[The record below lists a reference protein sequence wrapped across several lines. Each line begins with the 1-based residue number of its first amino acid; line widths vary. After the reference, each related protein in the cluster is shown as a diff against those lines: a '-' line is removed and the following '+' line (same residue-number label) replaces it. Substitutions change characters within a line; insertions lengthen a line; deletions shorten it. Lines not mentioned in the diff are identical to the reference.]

1 VNDMRSK
8 KSNFDHFNLFIFIST
23 FSRSMIEVFI
33 PILLYKAGFSLFNVL
48 FYYILINL
56 FSSIIC
62 IPLTY
67 ICEKINNKVLII
79 ISVISFLFVYIMLS
93 HISINIYYLISL
105 AFLYALYRRSYWIER
120 RFYNLVVMYKTD
132 IGKKVGKT
140 NIVNQIA
147 IIFAA
152 YVGSLFLDYVTL
164 NMLIIISSTIFLLSI
179 IPLLKIKVDSDEQK
193 GKINIKK
200 AIKTIPFRD
209 LIIYASYESINI
221 VTFIFPLYLY
231 LYVEEKYQIVGLF
244 NLFCGVASI
253 LFIYLFSKYLDDT
266 KRNYISLSALLIS
279 IVFILK
285 LNMSS
290 VYMVLFLAF
299 AQGIIE
305 KMYDVSYN
313 KSFYELSKYVDR
325 SSYNLIYELIE
336 NVSKVIFLPLF
347 LLITTDLK
355 TMLYLSI
362 LLVIVNAFVTFKN
375 KPYDIIDIK

>member
-1 VNDMRSK
+1 
-8 KSNFDHFNLFIFIST
+8 
-23 FSRSMIEVFI
+23 
-33 PILLYKAGFSLFNVL
+33 
-48 FYYILINL
+48 
-56 FSSIIC
+56 
-62 IPLTY
+62 
-67 ICEKINNKVLII
+67 
-79 ISVISFLFVYIMLS
+79 MLS

-179 IPLLKIKVDSDEQK
+179 IPLLKIKVDFDEQK
-193 GKINIKK
+193 GEINIKK

-313 KSFYELSKYVDR
+313 KGFYELSKYVDR

-362 LLVIVNAFVTFKN
+362 LLVIVNVFVTFKN
-375 KPYDIIDIK
+375 KPYDIIDSK